1 METENNLPKDDINN
15 KQKLIDSILEHNS
28 NLSQAQKVFAQK
40 YSVTRKTNDKSIS
53 HTTGNN
59 TFQNDQKNESNVSKD
74 DRFKELQ
81 VSFKDLHRGTHQPKV
96 KKNIIV
102 TGDSI
107 KKRH

>member
-1 METENNLPKDDINN
+1 METENNLQKDDINN

-28 NLSQAQKVFAQK
+28 NLSQAQKVFAQEH
-40 YSVTRKTNDKSIS
+40 SVTRKTNDKSIS

-59 TFQNDQKNESNVSKD
+59 TFRNDQKNESNVSKD

-81 VSFKDLHRGTHQPKV
+81 VSFKDLHREAHQTKV

-102 TGDSI
+102 IGDSI
-107 KKRH
+107 KKRQ

>member
-1 METENNLPKDDINN
+1 METENNLQKDDINN

-28 NLSQAQKVFAQK
+28 NLSQAQKVFAQEH
-40 YSVTRKTNDKSIS
+40 SVTRKTNDKSIS

-59 TFQNDQKNESNVSKD
+59 TFRNDQKNESNVSKD

-81 VSFKDLHRGTHQPKV
+81 VSFKDLHRETHQPKV